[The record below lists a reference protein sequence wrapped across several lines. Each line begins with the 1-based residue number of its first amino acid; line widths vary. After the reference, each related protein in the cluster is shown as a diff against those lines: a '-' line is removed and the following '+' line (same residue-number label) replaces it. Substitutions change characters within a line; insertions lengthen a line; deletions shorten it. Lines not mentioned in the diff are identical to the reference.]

1 MTPIAKASKSLQPHC
16 HWMPVYLLSS
26 PNCKQRAASTSP
38 FVESIYSN
46 TIIYIQFLAFPLVYD
61 DIIVT
66 YYLMCTRAVIVC
78 ALILGRKYRKYS
90 LPLQTPHWC
99 HKMQGPH
106 NLIAIHRSEN
116 TTGHPVLS
124 YIGWYHATVN
134 TSTSMK
140 WCSWT
145 LNLDHTPV

>member
-90 LPLQTPHWC
+90 LPLQTPHWY

-116 TTGHPVLS
+116 TTGIQFWV
-124 YIGWYHATVN
+124 
-134 TSTSMK
+134 
-140 WCSWT
+140 T
-145 LNLDHTPV
+145 LAGTMLLWIHQQAWSDACEPLTWIILQ